1 MGFVLAQMTKFLE
14 NLKKPNF
21 LAILGTL
28 YPFLVKSEFSE
39 FGLCQALLSL
49 IMQKKQKKTHTH
61 TQEKLISSYREKLR
75 TDRQTDRKQ

>member
-49 IMQKKQKKTHTH
+49 IMQKKKKKHTH

-75 TDRQTDRKQ
+75 TDRQTDWKQ

>member
-49 IMQKKQKKTHTH
+49 IMQKNTHTH
-61 TQEKLISSYREKLR
+61 THTHTHTGKANQ
-75 TDRQTDRKQ
+75 

>member
-39 FGLCQALLSL
+39 FGLCQALFAL
-49 IMQKKQKKTHTH
+49 IMQKKKKKKKTHPHTH
-61 TQEKLISSYREKLR
+61 TRAR
-75 TDRQTDRKQ
+75 TM